1 MSDNNKPSKS
11 LFLSDDDNSEDIALI
26 QEISNKLRDP
36 SISKDETKDALS
48 KLNEFRSKKIQPY
61 FDKDK
66 DIAAIRYGGWQFGN
80 GNLGD
85 GVDIDKLEPIYERL
99 PTQKKQPLIS
109 KLIKEEPSKKEP
121 LIIEPIKEEKSEPS
135 TQEGFRFPNRNK
147 VMKMEGE
154 EETAPSNSILDKL
167 LKKERESSP
176 DVQVPR
182 QVWNPDLGT
191 FESSKDTVAK
201 RPFSDLLFGSPEMR
215 AAEKAEQYSSLM
227 RDEEERAKQVDS
239 SGRRMISKSPLLE
252 SYEKLLQI
260 KPEEVR
266 QISSV
271 SEAPVRDGS
280 PVVPEIKSVK
290 EQKSSP
296 VSKSSVSTG
305 VEEDDSPESKLN
317 EAIKAESEKPK
328 QPEMDFN
335 EMLRMAQEARD
346 KGVLLGNIGKA
357 AETFA
362 TGLTGTVKGGIVTK
376 PVGTDF
382 YDKLIKQ
389 AEQPVEDV
397 GTAYTM
403 KTKQDE
409 MQRLARRRDSN
420 SDESK
425 FARDLLAQQGIK
437 VPEAATA
444 EALEKYAPQLTNILN
459 QREAREARAASARER
474 ALDRESLKQSKLDE
488 KQMDFAFKASEKI
501 RGDKYF
507 KEFNDLKINR
517 DLVVDAINNPSPQKD
532 NVIIYNFIKA
542 LDPGSAVKEGEIK
555 FTQAA
560 RSWPLKIKTAF
571 NKAYK
576 GDILDPKER
585 KEILDF
591 MNQRVDL
598 TRKAFATSSS
608 GLLNQLKDKKI
619 DLKYVPG
626 MEEISGELESSS
638 KSTSSK
644 KQIGLPKKYLPGS
657 RVTTK
662 QGTFIVDSSGDTA
675 TEE

>member
-1 MSDNNKPSKS
+1 MSDNNKPSKR

-26 QEISNKLRDP
+26 QEISNKLRDS
-36 SISKDETKDALS
+36 SISKDEQKDALS

-66 DIAAIRYGGWQFGN
+66 GIGAIHYGGWQFG
-80 GNLGD
+80 D
-85 GVDIDKLEPIYERL
+85 GYSSLSLKEDQDKLEPIYERL
-99 PTQKKQPLIS
+99 TTQKKQ
-109 KLIKEEPSKKEP
+109 P

-147 VMKMEGE
+147 LAKMEGE
-154 EETAPSNSILDKL
+154 EETPPSNSILDKL
-167 LKKERESSP
+167 LKKEREASP

-201 RPFSDLLFGSPEMR
+201 RPFSDKIFGSPEMR
-215 AAEKAEQYSSLM
+215 AAKKAEQYSSLM
-227 RDEEERAKQVDS
+227 QDEEERAKQVDS

-260 KPEEVR
+260 KPEEGR

-280 PVVPEIKSVK
+280 PVVPEIKSIK
-290 EQKSSP
+290 EQKSAP
-296 VSKSSVSTG
+296 VPKSSVSTG
-305 VEEDDSPESKLN
+305 VGEDDSPEAKLN
-317 EAIKAESEKPK
+317 EAIKAESEKPQK
-328 QPEMDFN
+328 SEMDFN

-409 MQRLARRRDSN
+409 MDRLARRRDAS
-420 SDESK
+420 SEESK

-444 EALEKYAPQLTNILN
+444 EALEKYAPQLTNIFN
-459 QREAREARAASARER
+459 QSQARQAREADSKQR
-474 ALDRESLKQSKLDE
+474 ALDRAVLLEKGYSEKQEKAIISARDQVMTKGYKDAFDVYKNAERISNTFQNLSPGMYGDAIRTLQSSKLFQGDASVVRGPELKEVQNAVGVLDRLKNEVDRLSGTGKLQEDQRKQLLDAVNTIKNVAKKEYTGLLGPAAKQFNRRGLPLEEIFDPRVLPEVQESLGIK
-488 KQMDFAFKASEKI
+488 SEK
-501 RGDKYF
+501 
-507 KEFNDLKINR
+507 EE
-517 DLVVDAINNPSPQKD
+517 Q
-532 NVIIYNFIKA
+532 
-542 LDPGSAVKEGEIK
+542 
-555 FTQAA
+555 
-560 RSWPLKIKTAF
+560 KIKKAIDGGY
-571 NKAYK
+571 NKK
-576 GDILDPKER
+576 T
-585 KEILDF
+585 
-591 MNQRVDL
+591 NQTQFIYEDG
-598 TRKAFATSSS
+598 TS
-608 GLLNQLKDKKI
+608 
-619 DLKYVPG
+619 
-626 MEEISGELESSS
+626 E
-638 KSTSSK
+638 
-644 KQIGLPKKYLPGS
+644 
-657 RVTTK
+657 
-662 QGTFIVDSSGDTA
+662 IVDGNRTSEIVGVKR
-675 TEE
+675 